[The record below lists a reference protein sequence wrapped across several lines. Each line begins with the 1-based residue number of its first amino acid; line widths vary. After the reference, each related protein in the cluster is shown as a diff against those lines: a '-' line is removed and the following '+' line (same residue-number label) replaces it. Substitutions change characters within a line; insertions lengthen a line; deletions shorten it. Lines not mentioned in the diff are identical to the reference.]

1 MCKDGVLTGL
11 LLAVVVMDQAGRELV
26 AAPPRLHVFPALR
39 GGASEDAGGGEAGI
53 AHALVEPG
61 RATRVSFGDFPSARP
76 AKRRRDGAP
85 AKQDSAGL
93 REITGEKDDYEELFK
108 DLHTPERPGFL
119 ESLPKL
125 PQYEPDSDE
134 LADDDVCRPRTWL
147 SLPPPS
153 LARARFACPR
163 ALLLRGLG
171 FRCTCCAPC
180 IPSLGFRV

>member
-1 MCKDGVLTGL
+1 MKMSGL
-11 LLAVVVMDQAGRELV
+11 LLVVMVLDQAGLELG
-26 AAPPRLHVFPALR
+26 AAPPRMHLFRALR
-39 GGASEDAGGGEAGI
+39 GGASEDAGSGEPGVT
-53 AHALVEPG
+53 HALVEPG
-61 RATRVSFGDFPSARP
+61 RATRVSFGDFPSSRP

-85 AKQDSAGL
+85 AKQESAGL

-134 LADDDVCRPRTWL
+134 LADDDVCRPRDWL

-153 LARARFACPR
+153 LARACF
-163 ALLLRGLG
+163 RGELTRSG
-171 FRCTCCAPC
+171 
-180 IPSLGFRV
+180 V